1 MKLRHLNLH
10 LCGLGLL
17 FTLTTQAATPSPEN
31 FKNPPATYRP
41 HTLWF
46 WNNTPVTREGID
58 EQIIGLHDDSGY
70 GGIGIL
76 PFGTEFTPK
85 YLSDEYFDL
94 YVYAVRKAAE
104 QGLKV
109 TLYDEYGFPS
119 GSAGAINGDNTP
131 RFMERYPDLT
141 IKRLDK
147 IEREVSNGETYCE
160 SLPKEGKLMGVV
172 AMNIDTKERIDLSA
186 KISGD
191 TLRWTAP
198 QGSWKVMQ
206 FVCVTDGDPNMDYLN
221 PAAAQAFIDMIHEA
235 YYKRMPDAF
244 GPVITHTFYDE
255 VTIYRA
261 QGRVW
266 TPRFNEIYEERY
278 GSNPILFYPA
288 LWYDIGPETQAAR
301 NALFTLRSDLYAE
314 AYPQAI
320 TRWSREHKTIATGHQ
335 DNEEIV
341 NPVGTSGDLMKCFR
355 YLEMPG
361 IDKIGTTRP
370 TITRPAEKF
379 YKIVASAAYN
389 WDHSLVMAET
399 YGLMGDLSMDSLR
412 SVAIDQFIKGVNWFI
427 PHAAWYNDKKVT
439 FKPELSARN
448 PHYADS
454 LYDFTTFLARLQYML
469 QNDAR
474 FVTDVAVLYPIHT
487 MQGDHYFDG
496 PIRPYEGGV
505 KIPYLDYVQ
514 VGEILSN
521 EICRDYQWLHPEVL
535 AANCTV
541 DKTGLKLN
549 NKIQYNTFQT
559 LIIPASKTISTKTLE
574 QALALFQNGGKV
586 IFTSLLPTQSTEIG
600 QDARIAELMAALLP
614 QGTNRNTNN
623 AGGEVLFVSHPDAAS
638 LTEALQ
644 SETPTDITFEPG
656 KPLRYIHKERDG
668 KALYYLANF
677 SPAPYNAPITLRG
690 KLRLEAW
697 NPHTGERTP
706 IKTTYQRQGNMTTTH
721 FDLALQGRES
731 IFIVEQ

>member
-1 MKLRHLNLH
+1 MFQDFSLH

-17 FTLTTQAATPSPEN
+17 FALTTQAATPSPEN

-160 SLPKEGKLMGVV
+160 SLPKEGQLMGVV
-172 AMNIDTKERIDLSA
+172 AMNIDTKERIDLSE
-186 KISGD
+186 KIAGD

-198 QGSWKVMQ
+198 QGTWKMMQ
-206 FVCVTDGDPNMDYLN
+206 FVCVTDGDPNMDYLD

-266 TPRFNEIYEERY
+266 TPRFNEIYKERY

-320 TRWSREHKTIATGHQ
+320 TRWSREHNTIATGHQ

-521 EICRDYQWLHPEVL
+521 EICRDYQWVHPEVL
-535 AANCTV
+535 ASNCTV

-549 NKIQYNTFQT
+549 NKVQYNTFRT

-614 QGTNRNTNN
+614 QGTKRHTNN

-644 SETPTDITFEPG
+644 SEAPADVTFEPG

-677 SPAPYNAPITLRG
+677 SPAPYNAPIALRG

-706 IKTTYQRQGNMTTTH
+706 VKTTYKRQGDYTTTQ
-721 FDLALQGRES
+721 LTLSLQGRES
-731 IFIVEQ
+731 IFLVER

>member
-10 LCGLGLL
+10 LFGIGLIMA
-17 FTLTTQAATPSPEN
+17 LTTQAATPSPEN

-131 RFMERYPDLT
+131 RFMERYPNLT

-198 QGSWKVMQ
+198 QGTWKVMQ
-206 FVCVTDGDPNMDYLN
+206 FVCVTDGDPNMDYLD

-266 TPRFNEIYEERY
+266 TPRFNEIYKERY

-314 AYPQAI
+314 AYPQVI
-320 TRWSREHKTIATGHQ
+320 TRWSREHNTIATGHQ

-535 AANCTV
+535 ASNCTV

-549 NKIQYNTFQT
+549 NKVQYNTFRT

-574 QALALFQNGGKV
+574 QAVALFQNGGKV

-600 QDARIAELMAALLP
+600 QDARIAELMATLLP
-614 QGTNRNTNN
+614 QGTNRHTNN

-644 SETPTDITFEPG
+644 SEAPADVTFEPG

-677 SPAPYNAPITLRG
+677 SPAPYNAPIALRG

-706 IKTTYQRQGNMTTTH
+706 VKTTYKRQGGYTTTH
-721 FDLALQGRES
+721 LTLSLQGRES
-731 IFIVEQ
+731 IFLVER

>member
-1 MKLRHLNLH
+1 
-10 LCGLGLL
+10 
-17 FTLTTQAATPSPEN
+17 
-31 FKNPPATYRP
+31 
-41 HTLWF
+41 
-46 WNNTPVTREGID
+46 
-58 EQIIGLHDDSGY
+58 
-70 GGIGIL
+70 
-76 PFGTEFTPK
+76 
-85 YLSDEYFDL
+85 
-94 YVYAVRKAAE
+94 
-104 QGLKV
+104 
-109 TLYDEYGFPS
+109 
-119 GSAGAINGDNTP
+119 
-131 RFMERYPDLT
+131 
-141 IKRLDK
+141 
-147 IEREVSNGETYCE
+147 
-160 SLPKEGKLMGVV
+160 
-172 AMNIDTKERIDLSA
+172 
-186 KISGD
+186 
-191 TLRWTAP
+191 
-198 QGSWKVMQ
+198 
-206 FVCVTDGDPNMDYLN
+206 
-221 PAAAQAFIDMIHEA
+221 
-235 YYKRMPDAF
+235 
-244 GPVITHTFYDE
+244 
-255 VTIYRA
+255 
-261 QGRVW
+261 
-266 TPRFNEIYEERY
+266 
-278 GSNPILFYPA
+278 
-288 LWYDIGPETQAAR
+288 
-301 NALFTLRSDLYAE
+301 
-314 AYPQAI
+314 
-320 TRWSREHKTIATGHQ
+320 
-335 DNEEIV
+335 
-341 NPVGTSGDLMKCFR
+341 MKCFR

-469 QNDAR
+469 QNNAR

-549 NKIQYNTFQT
+549 NKVQYNTFRT

-614 QGTNRNTNN
+614 QETNRNTNN

-644 SETPTDITFEPG
+644 CETPADVTFEPG

>member
-1 MKLRHLNLH
+1 MFQHFNLH

-46 WNNTPVTREGID
+46 WNNTPATREGID

-147 IEREVSNGETYCE
+147 IEREVFNGETYCE

-172 AMNIDTKERIDLSA
+172 AMNIDTKERIDLSE
-186 KISGD
+186 KIAGD

-198 QGSWKVMQ
+198 QGTWKVMQ
-206 FVCVTDGDPNMDYLN
+206 FICVTDGDPNMDYLD

-266 TPRFNEIYEERY
+266 TPRFNEIYKERY

-320 TRWSREHKTIATGHQ
+320 TRWSREHNTIATGHQ

-412 SVAIDQFIKGVNWFI
+412 SVAVDQFIKGVNWFI

-535 AANCTV
+535 ASNCTV

-549 NKIQYNTFQT
+549 NKVQYNTFRT

-574 QALALFQNGGKV
+574 QAVALFQNGGKV

-600 QDARIAELMAALLP
+600 QDARIAELIAALLP

-623 AGGEVLFVSHPDAAS
+623 AGGEMLFVSHPDAAS

-644 SETPTDITFEPG
+644 SEAPADVTFEPG

-706 IKTTYQRQGNMTTTH
+706 VKTTYKRQGDYTTTH
-721 FDLALQGRES
+721 LTLSLQGRES
-731 IFIVEQ
+731 IFLVER

>member
-1 MKLRHLNLH
+1 
-10 LCGLGLL
+10 
-17 FTLTTQAATPSPEN
+17 
-31 FKNPPATYRP
+31 
-41 HTLWF
+41 
-46 WNNTPVTREGID
+46 
-58 EQIIGLHDDSGY
+58 
-70 GGIGIL
+70 
-76 PFGTEFTPK
+76 
-85 YLSDEYFDL
+85 
-94 YVYAVRKAAE
+94 
-104 QGLKV
+104 
-109 TLYDEYGFPS
+109 
-119 GSAGAINGDNTP
+119 
-131 RFMERYPDLT
+131 
-141 IKRLDK
+141 
-147 IEREVSNGETYCE
+147 
-160 SLPKEGKLMGVV
+160 
-172 AMNIDTKERIDLSA
+172 
-186 KISGD
+186 
-191 TLRWTAP
+191 
-198 QGSWKVMQ
+198 
-206 FVCVTDGDPNMDYLN
+206 
-221 PAAAQAFIDMIHEA
+221 
-235 YYKRMPDAF
+235 
-244 GPVITHTFYDE
+244 
-255 VTIYRA
+255 
-261 QGRVW
+261 
-266 TPRFNEIYEERY
+266 
-278 GSNPILFYPA
+278 
-288 LWYDIGPETQAAR
+288 
-301 NALFTLRSDLYAE
+301 
-314 AYPQAI
+314 
-320 TRWSREHKTIATGHQ
+320 
-335 DNEEIV
+335 
-341 NPVGTSGDLMKCFR
+341 MKCFR

-469 QNDAR
+469 QNNAR

-549 NKIQYNTFQT
+549 NKVQYNTFRT

-614 QGTNRNTNN
+614 QGTKRNTNN

-644 SETPTDITFEPG
+644 SETPADVTFEPG

-677 SPAPYNAPITLRG
+677 SPAPYNALIALRG

>member
-1 MKLRHLNLH
+1 MLRHPSH
-10 LCGLGLL
+10 LVGGISLL
-17 FTLTTQAATPSPEN
+17 LALSACTSSPNPEA
-31 FKNPPATYRP
+31 FQTPPAEFRP

-58 EQIIGLHDDSGY
+58 EQIAGLHDDSGY

-76 PFGTEFTPK
+76 PFGKEFTPK

-94 YVYAVRKAAE
+94 YVYAVQKAAE
-104 QGLKV
+104 KGLKV

-119 GSAGAINGDNTP
+119 GSAGAINGDDTP
-131 RFMERYPDLT
+131 RFMERHPDLT
-141 IKRLDK
+141 TKRLDK
-147 IEREVSNGETYCE
+147 IEKEVTSGETYCE
-160 SLPKEGKLMGVV
+160 ALPTEGKLMGVV
-172 AMNIDTKERIDLSA
+172 AMNVATKERINLSGEA
-186 KISGD
+186 SGD

-198 QGSWKVMQ
+198 EGTWKVMQ
-206 FVCVTDGDPNMDYLN
+206 FVCVTDGDPNMDYLD

-235 YYKRMPDAF
+235 YYQRMPEAF
-244 GPVITHTFYDE
+244 GTTVTHTFYDE
-255 VTIYRA
+255 VTLYRA
-261 QGRVW
+261 QARAW
-266 TPRFNEIYEERY
+266 TPRFNEIYQERR
-278 GSNPILFYPA
+278 GSDPILLYPA

-301 NALFTLRSDLYAE
+301 NALFSLRSDLYSE

-320 TRWSREHKTIATGHQ
+320 TRWSREHNTIATGHQ

-427 PHAAWYNDKKVT
+427 PHAAWYNDQKVT

-448 PHYADS
+448 PHYKDS
-454 LYDFTTFLARLQYML
+454 LYDFTTFIARLQYML
-469 QNDAR
+469 QNNAR

-505 KIPYLDYVQ
+505 KIPYLDYVR

-521 EICRDYQWLHPEVL
+521 EIGQDYQWLHPEVL
-535 AANCTV
+535 ASSCSVNE
-541 DKTGLKLN
+541 TGLRLN
-549 NKIQYNTFQT
+549 NQVQYNTFRT
-559 LIIPASKTISTKTLE
+559 LIIPASKTISTTTLE
-574 QALALFQNGGKV
+574 QALALFRQGGKV
-586 IFTSLLPTQSTEIG
+586 IFTSLLPTLSTEPG
-600 QDARIAELMAALLP
+600 QNARIGELMAELLP
-614 QGTNRNTNN
+614 QGKTLQTNDR
-623 AGGEVLFVSHPDAAS
+623 GGEVRFLEQP
-638 LTEALQ
+638 TPEALHEALR
-644 SETPTDITFEPG
+644 SDMPADVAFEEG
-656 KPLRYIHKERDG
+656 KALRYLHKEREG
-668 KALYYLANF
+668 KNLFYLANF
-677 SPAPYNAPITLRG
+677 SPKPYQAPITLRG
-690 KLRLEAW
+690 KMRLEAW
-697 NPHTGERTP
+697 NPHTGECTP
-706 IKTTYQRQGNMTTTH
+706 IDVTYDRQG
-721 FDLALQGRES
+721 DLPVTRVDLSLKGRES
-731 IFIVEQ
+731 IFLVER

>member
-58 EQIIGLHDDSGY
+58 EQIIGLHDNSGY

-206 FVCVTDGDPNMDYLN
+206 FVCVTDGDPNMDYLD

-320 TRWSREHKTIATGHQ
+320 TRWSREHNTIATGHQ

-535 AANCTV
+535 AANCAV

-549 NKIQYNTFQT
+549 NKVQYNTFRT

-623 AGGEVLFVSHPDAAS
+623 AGGEVLFVSHPNAAS

-644 SETPTDITFEPG
+644 SKIPADVTFEPG

>member
-172 AMNIDTKERIDLSA
+172 AMNIDTKERIDLSK
-186 KISGD
+186 KIAGD
-191 TLRWTAP
+191 TLRWTVP
-198 QGSWKVMQ
+198 QGTWKVMQ
-206 FVCVTDGDPNMDYLN
+206 FVCVTDGDPNMDYLD

-261 QGRVW
+261 HGRVW
-266 TPRFNEIYEERY
+266 TPRFNEIYKERY

-320 TRWSREHKTIATGHQ
+320 TRWSREHNTIATGHQ

-469 QNDAR
+469 QNNAR

-535 AANCTV
+535 ASNCTV

-549 NKIQYNTFQT
+549 NKVQYNTFRT

-574 QALALFQNGGKV
+574 QAVALFQNGGKV

-614 QGTNRNTNN
+614 QGINRHTNN

-644 SETPTDITFEPG
+644 SEAPADVTFEPG
-656 KPLRYIHKERDG
+656 KPLRYIHKKRDG

-706 IKTTYQRQGNMTTTH
+706 VKTTYKRQGDYTTTH
-721 FDLALQGRES
+721 LTLSLQGRES
-731 IFIVEQ
+731 IFLVER